1 MGLSKDY
8 KSPIPGGESG
18 TWKIDRFTVTVE
30 DESLGRMRALYSFSS
45 RGRFVPAGTYT
56 RLRNNGTLVMSDT
69 PDEIRDHREPIRRAK
84 GTCLLNGLGLGV
96 VADIILQ
103 KPEVEK
109 VWIVEVN
116 LNVVNLVFPYFEK
129 KYGEKVSL
137 VIDNALLYKP
147 KIGIRFDMVWHDIWN
162 HISMDNL
169 PEMKTLHRK
178 YGRRCDWQGSWCR
191 DWLK

>member
-1 MGLSKDY
+1 MSLSKDY

-18 TWKIDRFTVTVE
+18 TWKIDRFTVTKE
-30 DESLGRMRALYSFSS
+30 DESLGRIRATFSFSS

-56 RLRNNGTLVMSDT
+56 RLRDNGTLVMSDT
-69 PDEIRDHREPIRRAK
+69 PDEIRDHYEPIRRAK

-96 VADIILQ
+96 VADIIME

-109 VWIVEVN
+109 VWIVEKSIDVI
-116 LNVVNLVFPYFEK
+116 NLVSPYLK
-129 KYGEKVSL
+129 GKYGNKVYL
-137 VIDNALLYKP
+137 VPHDALLYKP
-147 KIGIRFDMVWHDIWN
+147 PKGMRFDMVWHDIWN